1 MIKLKLNTQ
10 KTIQDIENKFL
21 KKDLPLLQIGD
32 NVRVGVKIIE
42 GNKERIQFY
51 EGTIIA
57 KKNSSINTTII
68 VRKIL
73 QGIGV
78 ERIFLVH
85 SPKIDSITVLRSS
98 KVRRAKLYYLRNLRG
113 KASRLKQ
120 KQK

>member
-1 MIKLKLNTQ
+1 MIKLNTQ
-10 KTIQDIENKFL
+10 EIIKNFENKYT
-21 KKDLPLLQIGD
+21 KKNLPAFKIGD
-32 NVRVGVKIIE
+32 NVKIGVKIIE

-57 KKNSSINTTII
+57 KKNSLINTTIT

-73 QGIGV
+73 QGIGI

-85 SPKIDSITVLRSS
+85 SPKVDSINILRSS

-120 KQK
+120 AF